1 MFFEAAATFATT
13 MFRFQ
18 HPEYLLLLAV
28 VPVLLGLFL
37 LLLFWRS
44 RKLRALGNPKL
55 VSGQILGKIPGR
67 LTLKSLLYLVA
78 LAIAIFG
85 TANLQGGGRPE
96 QVQRKGVD
104 VIVALDVSKSMLAKD
119 LQPDRLS
126 RAKQLIERLLDKL
139 KNDRV
144 GLVIFAG
151 RAYLQVPLTVDYSSM
166 RMMLQN
172 ARPELV
178 PTQGT
183 VIGEAIELAGKSF
196 SQKERKYKSLIIISD
211 GEDHDETAQDKAKE
225 ATESGVII
233 HTVGVGSPQG
243 ITLTDENNHAKMD
256 DHGEPVVSKLN
267 EDELRSLATT
277 GRGTYTL
284 LRNAEQAAS
293 GIAEQID
300 VMEGRSLA
308 TMSFTDYDSYFQ
320 FFLLPALLILFLE
333 SLIPGA
339 GSPKKWHRS

>member
-1 MFFEAAATFATT
+1 

-18 HPEYLLLLAV
+18 HPEYLLLLSAI
-28 VPVLLGLFL
+28 PVLLGLFL
-37 LLLFWRS
+37 LLLVWRS
-44 RKLRALGNPKL
+44 RKLRALGNPK
-55 VSGQILGKIPGR
+55 VVNTQILGRIPGR
-67 LTLKSLLYLVA
+67 LTLKTLFYLLA

-104 VIVALDVSKSMLAKD
+104 VIVALDVSKSMMAKD

-144 GLVIFAG
+144 GLIIFAG
-151 RAYLQVPLTVDYSSM
+151 RSYLQVPLTVDYSSM

-183 VIGEAIELAGKSF
+183 VISEAIDLAGRSF

-211 GEDHDETAQDKAKE
+211 GEDHDAQAEDRAKE
-225 ATESGVII
+225 ANESGVII

-243 ITLTDENNHAKMD
+243 ITLMDENNRPKMD
-256 DHGEPVVSKLN
+256 EHGDAIVSKLN
-267 EDELRSLATT
+267 EDELKSIASA

-300 VMEGRSLA
+300 GMEGRSLA

-320 FFLLPALLILFLE
+320 FFLLPALLILLLE
-333 SLIPGA
+333 WLIPGA